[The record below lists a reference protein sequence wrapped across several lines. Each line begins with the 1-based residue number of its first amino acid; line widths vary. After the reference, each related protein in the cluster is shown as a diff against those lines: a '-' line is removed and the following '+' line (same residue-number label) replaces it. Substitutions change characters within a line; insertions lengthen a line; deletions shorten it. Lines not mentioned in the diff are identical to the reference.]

1 MTDKDKQDG
10 TTPSNIEL
18 AREAIQTNDEERQ
31 VLLAQHPSR
40 VVKRALA
47 TNKALCQRA
56 MEILGDELEDLR
68 HEVHDQA
75 ADAGE
80 VSEA

>member
-1 MTDKDKQDG
+1 MTDKDKQSDAL
-10 TTPSNIEL
+10 SNLDL
-18 AREAIQTNDEERQ
+18 AREAGITADEKRQ
-31 VLLAQHPSR
+31 VELAQHPSR

-47 TNKALCQRA
+47 ANKALCQRA
-56 MEILGDELEDLR
+56 MEILGNELEDLR
-68 HEVHDQA
+68 HEVHAQA